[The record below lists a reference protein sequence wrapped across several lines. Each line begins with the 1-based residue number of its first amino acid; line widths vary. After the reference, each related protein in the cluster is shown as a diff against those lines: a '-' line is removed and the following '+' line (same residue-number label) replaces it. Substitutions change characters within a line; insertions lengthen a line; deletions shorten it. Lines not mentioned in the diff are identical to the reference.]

1 MSLFSSQPKTTT
13 GFSFGQNQPTSQTST
28 STSTFPNATAN
39 QNTAAASTPAAGL
52 TGSTIN
58 PSANATSSTFTLP
71 SSINTTNSSKL
82 LKELLDSAHNLPKKT
97 DNVDLGSIHLTL
109 NELQRKSQQL
119 RKIDDS
125 KKDVS
130 YTKAHYLL
138 AGSGISAEEIENDL
152 NAIHIPQ
159 KTTTTVAPVTALKV
173 GITSEN
179 IENYLNAK
187 KDESILNSIEQSLA
201 LASKDFDDFI
211 NANISIDWKVRRD
224 ELRKA
229 VGLKYNGDNS
239 ADAIKNSL
247 VWKKTNF
254 SSGNLLTPLSS
265 TTTAGSTVTTSS
277 SVKQMTRET
286 FENHAKIIYALN
298 EARLESRN
306 FPLCLN
312 FNELNKLQNDMKS
325 KQISEI
331 WKILIELTNEKFSKT
346 SQEQKFYNVE
356 KNELNSIIVNNSKSY
371 LQQEFFNYVDE
382 LYMKDNNKAVNFL
395 PATNVNKISYFIHQ
409 IILKNDPDLANK
421 TLLVNGTP
429 IWALVFY
436 LIRAGLYFDAVEL
449 VLGNRE
455 LFNKFDKNFPVYIK
469 KYVDSENHTLPSD
482 LNERLHQ
489 EFNQQFQFII
499 NDVDSSINYDPYKY
513 SVYKIIGKCD
523 LTKKSLPQ
531 SINLS
536 IEDWLWFHL
545 SIINQN
551 QAGNESSLLFENYSL
566 SNLQNKIIHLGPK
579 TFLTSPNNPLY
590 LKTLCLVGLYE
601 LAVQY
606 TYEQLNECDAVHLA
620 IGLIYYGLLKCS
632 NSNRDVL
639 LTVHDNEYQIN
650 FSRLVGSF
658 TRSFKISDPKVAC
671 QYLILIAM
679 GKGGDSQE
687 AISICHE
694 ALRELILISREFGIL
709 LGELNQVNG
718 TKILGILERQRK
730 LIKLEN
736 IDEFHHQIVE
746 ITARKCEEE
755 GRIFDALLLY
765 QLSCE
770 YDTVVSLIN
779 KLLAEIFATSDLN
792 RPIIRFGNYQ
802 VISNGYVDTKECDD
816 TVDNNIILLSQH
828 IMKIFNN
835 NSSILGK
842 ISLQQKR
849 TCDLL
854 LPIVEIRDLFLK
866 KNWREVITHIN
877 QLNLIPVGPNDDL
890 VTIRNMSEMIQ
901 NNDLDDNLIKV
912 IPSLLI
918 MVMTSVC
925 HLNYEILTKRYQS
938 LSNQRDE
945 LTTWK
950 KVAKNCMIYAGMVQ
964 YKMPRETYSLLI
976 NLESQL

>member
-1 MSLFSSQPKTTT
+1 MSLFGTQSKTIGTSG
-13 GFSFGQNQPTSQTST
+13 GFSFGQNQPTSQFSGTTPSFGGST
-28 STSTFPNATAN
+28 TTGGTTAP
-39 QNTAAASTPAAGL
+39 AAA
-52 TGSTIN
+52 GSTLN
-58 PSANATSSTFTLP
+58 PSANAASSTFTLP
-71 SSINTTNSSKL
+71 TSINATNSSKL
-82 LKELLDSAHNLPKKT
+82 LKELLESANNLPKNT
-97 DNVDLGSIHLTL
+97 DNVELGSIHLTL

-119 RKIDDS
+119 RKLDDS

-159 KTTTTVAPVTALKV
+159 RTTTTGGVGPVTASRV
-173 GITSEN
+173 GVTSEN
-179 IENYLNAK
+179 IENYLNTK

-201 LASKDFDDFI
+201 LASKDFDNFI

-239 ADAIKNSL
+239 ADSIRNSL
-247 VWKKTNF
+247 IWKKTNF
-254 SSGNLLTPLSS
+254 SSGGNILSPLSTS
-265 TTTAGSTVTTSS
+265 TTASS
-277 SVKQMTRET
+277 SAKQMTREK
-286 FENHAKIIYALN
+286 FENHAKIVYALN

-346 SQEQKFYNVE
+346 SQEQKFYNVD
-356 KNELNSIIVNNSKSY
+356 KDELDSIIVNNSKNY

-382 LYMKDNNKAVNFL
+382 LYIKDNNKTPNFL
-395 PATNVNKISYFIHQ
+395 PATNLNKISYFIHQ
-409 IILKNDPDLANK
+409 IILKNDPDLVNK

-429 IWALVFY
+429 IWALIFY
-436 LIRAGLYFDAVEL
+436 LIRAGLYLDAVGL

-455 LFNKFDKNFPVYIK
+455 IFNKFDKNFPVYIK
-469 KYVDSENHTLPSD
+469 KYVDSDNHTLPSD
-482 LNERLHQ
+482 LSERLHQ

-499 NDVDSSINYDPYKY
+499 NDVDTSINYDPYKY

-545 SIINQN
+545 SIIKQKQSN
-551 QAGNESSLLFENYSL
+551 NESTLLFENYDL
-566 SNLQNKIIHLGPK
+566 SDLQNKIIHLGPK
-579 TFLTSPNNPLY
+579 AFLTSPNNPLY
-590 LKTLCLVGLYE
+590 LKTLILVGLYE

-620 IGLIYYGLLKCS
+620 IGFIYYGLLKCS
-632 NSNRDVL
+632 NASKDVL
-639 LTVHDNEYQIN
+639 LSVFDNEYQIN

-679 GKGGDSQE
+679 AKGGE
-687 AISICHE
+687 CKEEIAICHE
-694 ALRELILISREFGIL
+694 ALRELILTSREFGIL
-709 LGELNQVNG
+709 LGELNQANG
-718 TKILGILERQRK
+718 TKISGILERQRK

-736 IDEFHHQIVE
+736 IDEFYHQIIE
-746 ITARKCEEE
+746 ITASKCEEE

-765 QLSCE
+765 QLCCE

-792 RPIIRFGNYQ
+792 KPIIRYGNYQ
-802 VISNGYVDTKECDD
+802 VISNGYIDDNKECED

-828 IMKIFNN
+828 IMRIFNN
-835 NSSILGK
+835 NGSILDK
-842 ISLQQKR
+842 ISSQKKR

-854 LPIVEIRDLFLK
+854 LPMVTIRDLFLK
-866 KNWREVITHIN
+866 KNWREVITQIN

-890 VTIRNMSEMIQ
+890 IKIRNMSEMIQ

-925 HLNYEILTKRYQS
+925 HLNYEILSKRYQS

-945 LTTWK
+945 LSSWK
-950 KVAKNCMIYAGMVQ
+950 QVAKNCMIYAGMVQ